1 MTNENIFVKYLKLR
15 KYIIIASLIVL
26 TTTSILSL
34 STILGHGFKVL
45 QNLSIFLILFT
56 LFFEVF
62 ESPFFLRISNDKKGI
77 VIETFFPNFKKNV
90 VFRKQNIKIL
100 KVYSNHKLKI
110 TKQLSFFSLKKSIIL
125 SVVDENGQQ
134 KVLKSF
140 NLRWLGSNGFDQMYD
155 IVECHNF
162 SNHNSKSDEV

>member
-26 TTTSILSL
+26 TTTSILN
-34 STILGHGFKVL
+34 TFFGHDFKIL

-56 LFFEVF
+56 VFFEVF
-62 ESPFFLRISNDKKGI
+62 ESPFFLKISNDKNGI
-77 VIETFFPNFKKNV
+77 FIETFFPNFKKNV

-100 KVYSNHKLKI
+100 KVHSNHKLMI
-110 TKQLSFFSLKKSIIL
+110 TKQLSFFSLKKSIVL
-125 SVVDENGQQ
+125 SVVDEKGQR
-134 KVLKSF
+134 KVLKPF
-140 NLRWLGSNGFDQMYD
+140 NLRWLGSNGIDQMYD

-162 SNHNSKSDEV
+162 SNHNSKNDEV